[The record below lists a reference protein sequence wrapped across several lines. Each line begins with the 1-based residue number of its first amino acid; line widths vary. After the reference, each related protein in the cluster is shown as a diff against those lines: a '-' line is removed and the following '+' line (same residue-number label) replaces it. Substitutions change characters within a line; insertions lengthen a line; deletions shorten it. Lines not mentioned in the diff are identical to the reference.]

1 MNKII
6 KMFIVSSLL
15 FFASFHVSANECV
28 EINQNS
34 QYMESLDAACQE
46 QILGIDASVENIS
59 SLAFLD
65 SSVSMFDIVLGFYQS
80 IPGMDASVIFALA
93 CFGIL
98 GLVLIAILV
107 MKFFVGIGQG
117 MIQAANGKNKSS
129 IFTNGFT
136 GANINKMV
144 MKLIPATGWHLL
156 VVGALALSAT
166 GLALIVANIQI
177 ANYKTNKLTAS
188 AYSADVRDKA
198 NTKANQDME
207 IFIDYYTCVLDHDK
221 RVIFDNSI
229 EPDYTFKKS
238 DYLTCMNGDNPAL
251 SETKNT
257 LSSRHLYKIQDCG
270 LKTAKLNTAS
280 CGDIRFNSDSQQ
292 LLKAKLIGLESR
304 FLTLATEISEYY
316 CANQSVV
323 DLDSEIKNYCW
334 KFNPVSYAVPLDGRG
349 RITPIT
355 SSKTYSQLKASVDDL
370 KAELSLALQ
379 ATAIEHFKSY
389 VPPTQKFGYLAYVES
404 KLNENE
410 GIRAVKEYNEAAMN
424 YEIKYIPEFQYA
436 KLESKIKSTNNF
448 ILGGTKS
455 VTTHNERINEIVKS
469 LTQQSESQ
477 LIKSLVFKFSNFLGR
492 GYVES
497 LGLEYQQGGDYNI
510 VSSTIVA
517 GQEAATYF
525 IATSV
530 ALRAGEAGFSL
541 MGTKNFSGKPDL
553 TMVGVEKTL
562 GFFHDVFKNIGFII
576 AGSVI
581 GLSIM
586 IILSFASQFFA
597 AIQNIVKIG
606 YIYDLAFNIEGI
618 DKEGGSRFNHE
629 DIARRAIT
637 LIYIVLVL
645 PVIIL
650 EFEISFYVA
659 YVLVDI
665 AKDNFYLI
673 NQSAGYITD
682 SGNTLMAV
690 IQQII
695 MCAIFQ
701 VMVIA
706 VMLIAIRKTN
716 ESFHVALIQKL
727 YGSNDA
733 KSGLMLEDRRKIQQA
748 SESSFSSMGKT
759 ARVQRI

>member
-1 MNKII
+1 
-6 KMFIVSSLL
+6 
-15 FFASFHVSANECV
+15 
-28 EINQNS
+28 
-34 QYMESLDAACQE
+34 MESLDAACQE

-80 IPGMDASVIFALA
+80 IPGMNGSVIFALA
-93 CFGIL
+93 CFGTL
-98 GLVLIAILV
+98 GLILIAILV

-117 MIQAANGKNKSS
+117 IIQAANGKNKSS

-156 VVGALALSAT
+156 VVGALGLSAT

-198 NTKANQDME
+198 NTKANQDIE
-207 IFIDYYTCVLDHDK
+207 KFIDYYTCVIDHDK
-221 RVIFDNSI
+221 RVIFDNSVD
-229 EPDYTFKKS
+229 PDYTFKKS
-238 DYLTCMNGDNPAL
+238 DYLTCMSGDNSAL

-270 LKTAKLNTAS
+270 LKTAQLNTAS

-334 KFNPVSYAVPLDGRG
+334 KFNPVSYSVPLDGRG

-355 SSKTYSQLKASVDDL
+355 SSKTYSQLKAS
-370 KAELSLALQ
+370 
-379 ATAIEHFKSY
+379 
-389 VPPTQKFGYLAYVES
+389 
-404 KLNENE
+404 
-410 GIRAVKEYNEAAMN
+410 
-424 YEIKYIPEFQYA
+424 
-436 KLESKIKSTNNF
+436 
-448 ILGGTKS
+448 
-455 VTTHNERINEIVKS
+455 
-469 LTQQSESQ
+469 
-477 LIKSLVFKFSNFLGR
+477 FSNFLGR

-530 ALRAGEAGFSL
+530 ALRAAEAGFSL

-618 DKEGGSRFNHE
+618 DKEGGSKFNHE

-650 EFEISFYVA
+650 EFEISFYVG

-690 IQQII
+690 LQQII

-759 ARVQRI
+759 ARVQKI